1 MASTLPLRNLQAG
14 SINNN
19 NTTINQRRFVDPDSS
34 TSGGLTSDHFLT
46 PQQVFLGSNLPG
58 SSSPFQLNSNVSSD
72 CSTVG
77 QCFNSGNSHDT
88 TTLASADF
96 DVDVR
101 SGFLSPSPPLS
112 RISNPVYQPWEH
124 ALEAVSKL
132 ISQIAN
138 EESKLSEVAKWKEF
152 IVSRLP
158 VLSIDLLRSEIV
170 EMRRAR
176 LVLAFLTHAFVHSLA
191 SSQKSSHET
200 QVTIPLSLAV
210 PFSEISLALDMPPV
224 LTYAD
229 TVLYNWSLKEPALGF
244 TVENVEIPTTFTLS
258 GSEKHFYKTS
268 VLVEALGPVCLK
280 LMRSS
285 LDEAFMEDEISVQR
299 IGNNL
304 GGLAKQIDRISKV
317 LTDVR
322 AGCDPRTFYWEIRP
336 WFIGGRWKWEGIELD
351 ASNKCHIDKDTQQTS
366 SGIQW
371 KVTELGG
378 PSAGQSTLIHAIDI
392 FLGVDHEPNQQEVSS
407 GIQDEDTF
415 MNRMSTYMLHHHR
428 LFLQQ
433 LSRSCLTQRGHPN
446 LIRSV
451 VLNHQD
457 QEFKSGPNN
466 LKENYNLCIKALENL
481 RKTHTK
487 IVSLFIICQ
496 KNSLPPSHP
505 LALNSS
511 NIMTSP
517 SNPCVGKTSCAV
529 PLDGKLKDVTNHTK
543 AKGEQPIPTALLE
556 ERFEDYHAETKTQIE
571 QSEGVH
577 ESNGVVL
584 KGTGGT
590 DLSKFLRRCKL
601 RTTQAF
607 IE

>member
-46 PQQVFLGSNLPG
+46 PQQVFLGSNSPG

-112 RISNPVYQPWEH
+112 RMSNPVYQPWEH

-258 GSEKHFYKTS
+258 DSEKHFYKTS

-371 KVTELGG
+371 K
-378 PSAGQSTLIHAIDI
+378 
-392 FLGVDHEPNQQEVSS
+392 
-407 GIQDEDTF
+407 
-415 MNRMSTYMLHHHR
+415 
-428 LFLQQ
+428 